1 MSASTVPKDKQA
13 SSHDTEADTQ
23 LDESVSTH
31 DEGDEDGSAEN
42 PTPESDDESDEEVLR
57 NIGSVKG
64 EELLAFFDEVRN
76 AYQIDTSSL
85 SLPQLVA
92 VGGTSCGKSS
102 LLQALT
108 KLPFP
113 VDNGI
118 CTLFATETT
127 IHRCDPSKDPHYTI
141 TIDTKGVGAPF
152 LPRKYSN
159 ESWASVSH
167 HLKEDLEDVFAKQ
180 HAQNKTPGGH
190 DGNAGRG
197 RLHEQVMRVN
207 VYKHD
212 QAHFSVV
219 DIPGLISGGS
229 RADQKLSESL
239 ARQYMSNPRAIV
251 LAVMPAVDDIH
262 NQAVLRLAREE
273 GAMSRTIGV
282 ITKCDMLQKND
293 EPKTIELLKNQKPDY
308 KLDLGWFAVR
318 NRTTEE
324 VENGLTYRERDD
336 KEHRLFSQRP
346 WSSLNGFVG
355 IDNLNERLADT
366 LYKHVKKSFPRVQK
380 DIIRKLREAKEDLDM
395 LGPSRDSER
404 MQSLYLDDI
413 QRQYKDLA
421 QKLLAGMYE
430 ENRPLEDPSRLRNHL
445 RKLHEEFR
453 NNIEQHGM
461 EMEYPS
467 DEEIATRI
475 AGLEPSDPDWEARIM
490 AKNDIF
496 AWILRIWNENRG
508 DALSHKPPHYLD
520 EILWKNQIQSWG
532 KFAHEYFHEA
542 LELVQAF
549 SDSLLKDVCP
559 DSLIRGKIHQS
570 LEGLKIEATFRGK
583 QELGMIVSEVGIMK
597 SCHRN
602 YKGNLDTRQKQ
613 LNFTLQN
620 FGDNKLRHVFATNL
634 NLSEFQK
641 MAQWRFIDNLIIQV
655 VERHLLGASGL
666 VYCFST
672 EWVRNL
678 PSDQLDYLV
687 GEDERRKETRANL
700 ETQIRDLGE
709 ILRQAE
715 ALQTKR

>member
-1 MSASTVPKDKQA
+1 MSNSTVPKDKQA
-13 SSHDTEADTQ
+13 SSRDTEAETQ
-23 LDESVSTH
+23 LDASVSTH
-31 DEGDEDGSAEN
+31 DGDEEESAES
-42 PTPESDDESDEEVLR
+42 PTPEPDDESDEEVLR
-57 NIGSVKG
+57 SIGSVKG

-141 TIDTKGVGAPF
+141 TIHSKGVGAPF

-159 ESWASVSH
+159 ESWQNVSH
-167 HLKEDLEDVFAKQ
+167 HLKKDLEDVFAKQ
-180 HAQNKTPGGH
+180 HAQYETPGGL

-229 RADQKLSESL
+229 RADQELSESL
-239 ARQYMSNPRAIV
+239 ARQYMKNPHAIV
-251 LAVMPAVDDIH
+251 LAVMPAVDNIL
-262 NQAVLRLAREE
+262 NQAVLRLAMEE

-282 ITKCDMLQKND
+282 VTKCDMLQKND

-395 LGPSRDSER
+395 LGPSRDSEK

-421 QKLLAGMYE
+421 QRLLAGIYK
-430 ENRPLEDPSRLRNHL
+430 ENCPLEDPSRLRNHL
-445 RKLHEEFR
+445 GNLHEEFR
-453 NNIEQHGM
+453 RNIEQHGM
-461 EMEYPS
+461 EIEYPS
-467 DEEIATRI
+467 HEGAANRI
-475 AGLEPSDPDWEARIM
+475 AGLKPDSPDWEADIM
-490 AKNDIF
+490 AKDDMF
-496 AWILRIWNENRG
+496 SWILRVWNENRG
-508 DALSHKPPHYLD
+508 DGLSHKPPPYLD
-520 EILWKNQIQSWG
+520 ELLWKTQIQSWG
-532 KFAHEYFHEA
+532 KFANEYFHKA
-542 LELVQAF
+542 LELIQAF
-549 SDSLLKDVCP
+549 SDTLLEDVCP
-559 DSLIRGKIHQS
+559 DSLIRGKICQY
-570 LEGLKIEATFRGK
+570 LEGLKIKATVRGK

-597 SCHRN
+597 SCHQG
-602 YKGNLDTRQKQ
+602 YKEQ
-613 LNFTLQN
+613 LETVQQGLNVILKD
-620 FGDNKLRHVFATNL
+620 FGDNKLRHVFATFL
-634 NLSEFQK
+634 NLSEFQQ

-666 VYCFST
+666 VFCFNT

-678 PSDQLDYLV
+678 SKDQLDYLV
-687 GEDERRKETRANL
+687 GEDERRKERRANL

>member
-1 MSASTVPKDKQA
+1 MPTSTVPKDKQA
-13 SSHDTEADTQ
+13 SSQDIDSDTQ
-23 LDESVSTH
+23 LDASVSTH
-31 DEGDEDGSAEN
+31 DEGDEEESAEN

-180 HAQNKTPGGH
+180 HAQNKTPAGH
-190 DGNAGRG
+190 DGNAGRS

-239 ARQYMSNPRAIV
+239 ARQCMSNPRAIV

-273 GAMSRTIGV
+273 GAMGRTIGV
-282 ITKCDMLQKND
+282 ITKCDMLQKHD
-293 EPKTIELLKNQKPDY
+293 EPKTIELLKNQNSEFR
-308 KLDLGWFAVR
+308 LDLGWFAVR

-324 VENGLTYRERDD
+324 VEKCLTYRERDE

-346 WSSLNGFVG
+346 WSTLTGNSVG
-355 IDNLNERLADT
+355 LANLNKCVSDT
-366 LYKHVKKSFPRVQK
+366 LYRHVKKSFPGVQK
-380 DIIRKLREAKEDLDM
+380 DIIRKLRTAKQDLDM
-395 LGPSRDSER
+395 LGP
-404 MQSLYLDDI
+404 
-413 QRQYKDLA
+413 
-421 QKLLAGMYE
+421 
-430 ENRPLEDPSRLRNHL
+430 
-445 RKLHEEFR
+445 
-453 NNIEQHGM
+453 
-461 EMEYPS
+461 
-467 DEEIATRI
+467 
-475 AGLEPSDPDWEARIM
+475 
-490 AKNDIF
+490 
-496 AWILRIWNENRG
+496 
-508 DALSHKPPHYLD
+508 
-520 EILWKNQIQSWG
+520 
-532 KFAHEYFHEA
+532 
-542 LELVQAF
+542 
-549 SDSLLKDVCP
+549 
-559 DSLIRGKIHQS
+559 
-570 LEGLKIEATFRGK
+570 LEG
-583 QELGMIVSEVGIMK
+583 
-597 SCHRN
+597 
-602 YKGNLDTRQKQ
+602 
-613 LNFTLQN
+613 
-620 FGDNKLRHVFATNL
+620 
-634 NLSEFQK
+634 
-641 MAQWRFIDNLIIQV
+641 
-655 VERHLLGASGL
+655 
-666 VYCFST
+666 
-672 EWVRNL
+672 
-678 PSDQLDYLV
+678 
-687 GEDERRKETRANL
+687 
-700 ETQIRDLGE
+700 
-709 ILRQAE
+709 
-715 ALQTKR
+715 